1 MDQFYQLYACT
12 ATDRTQTDGGKMIS
26 FEDFAGIVREEVEI
40 LPEYVLEKL
49 NGGVLADSSVYLHP
63 GRVADDLYIFGTY
76 STDPVFG
83 KQIVLYYG
91 SFRSVLGDSPESV
104 YREKIRETVRHEFL
118 HHLETRAG
126 LYSKGTL
133 AEEDA
138 RRMQEYY
145 KSHAADK
152 S

>member
-1 MDQFYQLYACT
+1 MKNRLRKDGRSRMMDGMML
-12 ATDRTQTDGGKMIS
+12 S
-26 FEDFAGIVREEVEI
+26 FEDFTRILNEEVEA
-40 LPEYVLEKL
+40 LPEYVHEKL

-76 STDPVFG
+76 SADPVFG

-91 SFRSVLGDSPESV
+91 SFAAVLGDSSESA

-138 RRMQEYY
+138 IKMQEYY
-145 KSHAADK
+145 NAHAADR
-152 S
+152 SS

>member
-1 MDQFYQLYACT
+1 MLT
-12 ATDRTQTDGGKMIS
+12 
-26 FEDFAGIVREEVEI
+26 FEDFTRILNEEVEA
-40 LPEYVLEKL
+40 LPEYVHEKL

-76 STDPVFG
+76 SSDPVFG

-91 SFRSVLGDSPESV
+91 SFTAVLGDSSESA

-138 RRMQEYY
+138 IKMREYY
-145 KSHAADK
+145 NAHAADK
-152 S
+152 

>member
-1 MDQFYQLYACT
+1 MKNRLRKDGRSRMMDGMML
-12 ATDRTQTDGGKMIS
+12 S
-26 FEDFAGIVREEVEI
+26 FEDFTRILNEEVKA
-40 LPEYVLEKL
+40 LPEYVHEKL
-49 NGGVLADSSVYLHP
+49 NGGVLADSNVYLHP

-76 STDPVFG
+76 SADPVFG

-91 SFRSVLGDSPESV
+91 SFAAVLGDSSESA

-138 RRMQEYY
+138 IKMQEYY
-145 KSHAADK
+145 NAHAADR
-152 S
+152 SS

>member
-1 MDQFYQLYACT
+1 MDGMML
-12 ATDRTQTDGGKMIS
+12 S
-26 FEDFAGIVREEVEI
+26 FEDFTRILNEEVEA
-40 LPEYVLEKL
+40 LPEYVHEKL

-76 STDPVFG
+76 SADPVFG

-91 SFRSVLGDSPESV
+91 SFAAVLGDSSESA

-138 RRMQEYY
+138 IKMQEYY
-145 KSHAADK
+145 NAHAADR
-152 S
+152 SS

>member
-1 MDQFYQLYACT
+1 ML
-12 ATDRTQTDGGKMIS
+12 S
-26 FEDFAGIVREEVEI
+26 FEDFTRVLNEEVEA
-40 LPEYVLEKL
+40 LPEYVHEKL

-76 STDPVFG
+76 SSDPVFG

-91 SFRSVLGDSPESV
+91 SFTAVLKDSSESA

-138 RRMQEYY
+138 IKMREYY
-145 KSHAADK
+145 NAHTADK
-152 S
+152 

>member
-1 MDQFYQLYACT
+1 MKNRLRKDGRSRMMDGMML
-12 ATDRTQTDGGKMIS
+12 S
-26 FEDFAGIVREEVEI
+26 FEDFTRILNEEVKA
-40 LPEYVLEKL
+40 LPEYVHEKL
-49 NGGVLADSSVYLHP
+49 NGGVLADSNVYLHP

-76 STDPVFG
+76 SADPVFG

-91 SFRSVLGDSPESV
+91 SFAAVLGASSESA

-138 RRMQEYY
+138 IKMQEYY
-145 KSHAADK
+145 NAHAADR
-152 S
+152 SS

>member
-1 MDQFYQLYACT
+1 MLT
-12 ATDRTQTDGGKMIS
+12 
-26 FEDFAGIVREEVEI
+26 FEDFTRILNEEVEA
-40 LPEYVLEKL
+40 LPEYVHEKL

-76 STDPVFG
+76 SSDPVFG

-91 SFRSVLGDSPESV
+91 SFTAVLGDSSESV
-104 YREKIRETVRHEFL
+104 YRKKIRDTVRHEFL

-133 AEEDA
+133 AEQDA
-138 RRMQEYY
+138 IKMREYY
-145 KSHAADK
+145 NSHGAGK
-152 S
+152 E

>member
-1 MDQFYQLYACT
+1 MKNRLRKDGRSRMMD
-12 ATDRTQTDGGKMIS
+12 GKMLS
-26 FEDFAGIVREEVEI
+26 FEDFTRILNEEVEA
-40 LPEYVLEKL
+40 LPEYVHEKL
-49 NGGVLADSSVYLHP
+49 NGGVLADSNVYLHP

-76 STDPVFG
+76 SADPVFG

-91 SFRSVLGDSPESV
+91 SFAAVLGDSSESA

-138 RRMQEYY
+138 IKMQEYY
-145 KSHAADK
+145 NAHAADR
-152 S
+152 

>member
-1 MDQFYQLYACT
+1 MDGMML
-12 ATDRTQTDGGKMIS
+12 S
-26 FEDFAGIVREEVEI
+26 FEDFTRILNEEVKA
-40 LPEYVLEKL
+40 LPEYVHEKL
-49 NGGVLADSSVYLHP
+49 NGGVLADSNVYLHP

-76 STDPVFG
+76 SADPVFG

-91 SFRSVLGDSPESV
+91 SFAAVLGDSSESA

-138 RRMQEYY
+138 IKMQEYY
-145 KSHAADK
+145 NAHAADR
-152 S
+152 SS

>member
-1 MDQFYQLYACT
+1 MKNRLRKDGRSRMMDGMML
-12 ATDRTQTDGGKMIS
+12 S
-26 FEDFAGIVREEVEI
+26 FEDFTRILNEEVKA
-40 LPEYVLEKL
+40 LPEYVHEKL

-76 STDPVFG
+76 SADPVFG

-91 SFRSVLGDSPESV
+91 SFAAVLGDSSESA

-138 RRMQEYY
+138 IKMQEYY
-145 KSHAADK
+145 NAHAADR
-152 S
+152 SS

>member
-1 MDQFYQLYACT
+1 ML
-12 ATDRTQTDGGKMIS
+12 S
-26 FEDFAGIVREEVEI
+26 FEDFTRVLNEEVEA
-40 LPEYVLEKL
+40 LPEYVHEKL

-76 STDPVFG
+76 SSDPVFG

-91 SFRSVLGDSPESV
+91 SFTAVLGDSSESA

-138 RRMQEYY
+138 IKMREYY
-145 KSHAADK
+145 NAHAADK
-152 S
+152 

>member
-1 MDQFYQLYACT
+1 MKNRLRKDGRSRMMD
-12 ATDRTQTDGGKMIS
+12 GKMLS
-26 FEDFAGIVREEVEI
+26 FEDFTRILNEEVKA
-40 LPEYVLEKL
+40 LPEYVHEKL

-76 STDPVFG
+76 SADPVFG

-91 SFRSVLGDSPESV
+91 SFAAVLGDSSESA

-138 RRMQEYY
+138 IKMQEYY
-145 KSHAADK
+145 NAHAADR
-152 S
+152 SS